1 MFSKESLEFVYVLKE
16 EGGGG
21 QEQSPERLRVGCG
34 SDKMEE
40 EVVDGWVV
48 GRKDRTDLSN
58 IGAPGL
64 HPLRLPLSCPLGAS
78 AAGAMYTAWAGPKGT
93 PPLVCDHRVLQSSPG

>member
-21 QEQSPERLRVGCG
+21 QEQSPQRLRVGCG

-40 EVVDGWVV
+40 GWYRKEGWYIRGGVVFMEQINH
-48 GRKDRTDLSN
+48 TL
-58 IGAPGL
+58 L
-64 HPLRLPLSCPLGAS
+64 
-78 AAGAMYTAWAGPKGT
+78 
-93 PPLVCDHRVLQSSPG
+93 